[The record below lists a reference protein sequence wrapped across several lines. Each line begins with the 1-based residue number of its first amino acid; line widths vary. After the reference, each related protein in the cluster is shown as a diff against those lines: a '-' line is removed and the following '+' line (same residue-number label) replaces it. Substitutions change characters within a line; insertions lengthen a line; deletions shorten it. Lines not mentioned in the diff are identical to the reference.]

1 MAKTRVGVLFRESVG
16 GKKSMNK
23 SVDLQ
28 KYIAKYYEFCKQL
41 AAMIAALKAHHQ
53 SMVKYEET
61 QTQVCN
67 WNHLF
72 ICLFTFLSITQL
84 TFWLAAPR
92 ISIDLTPILK
102 QTGRQTIC

>member
-28 KYIAKYYEFCKQL
+28 KYVAKYYEFCKQL

-61 QTQVCN
+61 QTQVRN
-67 WNHLF
+67 WNHYSSA
-72 ICLFTFLSITQL
+72 CLRSCPSLNSHSGLHRF
-84 TFWLAAPR
+84 
-92 ISIDLTPILK
+92 
-102 QTGRQTIC
+102 